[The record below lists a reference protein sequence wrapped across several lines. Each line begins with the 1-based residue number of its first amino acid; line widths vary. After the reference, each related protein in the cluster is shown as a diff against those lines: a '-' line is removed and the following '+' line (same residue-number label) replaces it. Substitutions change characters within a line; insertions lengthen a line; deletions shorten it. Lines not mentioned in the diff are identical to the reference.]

1 MRKPLLLLLPLAALG
16 FAPAPVYRERPDDRE
31 VILRRLQGDWRG
43 VAFKQDGR
51 DLYAGI
57 LFRVSLEKDRWK
69 FSTGNGAG
77 SHYTIALDTK
87 AKPMRIDWREGST
100 HLVGLFE
107 VSGDGFRYSF
117 RDAAKG
123 YPQSLTNPEAGDYVV
138 ELVRAKK

>member
-1 MRKPLLLLLPLAALG
+1 MRKALLILLPLAALG
-16 FAPAPVYRERPDDRE
+16 FAPAPVYRERPNDRE
-31 VILRRLQGDWRG
+31 AILRRLQGGWRG

-51 DLYAGI
+51 DLFAGTP
-57 LFRVSLEKDRWK
+57 FRVSLEKDRWK
-69 FSTGNGAG
+69 FSTGNGAA

-87 AKPMRIDWREGST
+87 AKPMRIDWREVDT

-123 YPQSLTNPEAGDYVV
+123 YPQSLTTPEADDYVV
-138 ELVRAKK
+138 DLVREK